1 MELVLFH
8 IKQQLLQKTTADS
21 LNFVD
26 DAICSQRNARE
37 RENAF
42 CLEEVALSTSDGI
55 SITLCQTGLF
65 LNQPTSFLNFVDAL
79 LFKLAPS
86 APHTSKQRM
95 KQLCS
100 QDKCSFIHKSL
111 ISNPNRLRHTHR
123 PLPICCLALSSA
135 TKHKTDNATS
145 HRPNMSSPSS
155 SPTTASTGHG
165 STGLHMLAKAAIL
178 AQSSKTST
186 TTAASNHKRKDHPP
200 SPRSITP
207 SASDNDLLCYEVSP
221 TSQPPKKQPRKYV
234 YRCSAVGCN
243 SFAQKGGRCCK
254 HGAKKQRKLCTVSG
268 CTNQSVQGGVCKRH
282 GAKVKKSG
290 GASQKRRHADC
301 SVSGCTNQ
309 AKSGGVC
316 VKHGAKV
323 KRCDRDGCNNQAVKG
338 GVCVGHGAKVKRCCI
353 QDCPNQAVKKG
364 VCIKHGAR
372 SSTAVVNVASPSLQV
387 LY

>member
-1 MELVLFH
+1 MNTH
-8 IKQQLLQKTTADS
+8 
-21 LNFVD
+21 
-26 DAICSQRNARE
+26 
-37 RENAF
+37 
-42 CLEEVALSTSDGI
+42 
-55 SITLCQTGLF
+55 
-65 LNQPTSFLNFVDAL
+65 PT
-79 LFKLAPS
+79 PS
-86 APHTSKQRM
+86 R
-95 KQLCS
+95 KQLAAAGEQASVGLCF
-100 QDKCSFIHKSL
+100 DKSL
-111 ISNPNRLRHTHR
+111 ISIPNWLRHPYLR
-123 PLPICCLALSSA
+123 PPPTCCLFPVRR
-135 TKHKTDNATS
+135 KQDRQRHKLN
-145 HRPNMSSPSS
+145 NMSFSA
-155 SPTTASTGHG
+155 SPTTAASTEHG

-178 AQSSKTST
+178 AESSKTST
-186 TTAASNHKRKDHPP
+186 TTAASNLKRKDHPP

-207 SASDNDLLCYEVSP
+207 SASDNDLLCHEVSSP
-221 TSQPPKKQPRKYV
+221 TSQPPKKQPRKYI

-254 HGAKKQRKLCTVSG
+254 HGAKKQRKLCTVGG

-290 GASQKRRHADC
+290 AASQKRRHADC
-301 SVSGCTNQ
+301 SVDGCTNQ

-323 KRCDRDGCNNQAVKG
+323 KRCAHYGCNNQAVKG

-372 SSTAVVNVASPSLQV
+372 SIAAVVNVASPSLQV